1 MGLGHFNYS
10 AFRAPLANP
19 QVENAQIVSKSSDD
33 SSSSEAISDSS
44 ESSVELMDVEEF
56 KDDRPMP

>member
-1 MGLGHFNYS
+1 MQS
-10 AFRAPLANP
+10 
-19 QVENAQIVSKSSDD
+19 ENSDD

-56 KDDRPMP
+56 KDDRPMPSIFVPSARNSQQTNEDQLRAY